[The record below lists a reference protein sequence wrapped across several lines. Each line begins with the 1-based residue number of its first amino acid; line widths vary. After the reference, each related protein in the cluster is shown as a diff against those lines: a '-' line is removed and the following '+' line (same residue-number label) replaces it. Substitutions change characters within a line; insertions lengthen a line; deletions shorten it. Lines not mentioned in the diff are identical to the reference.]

1 MPTTFNTQER
11 FFHCLNK
18 TIFFI
23 WLHCLRD
30 NWQSR
35 KIKYFLIV
43 EKISWFF
50 GFLSLKPTWNMIVI
64 IIYFQKMKKVKLWR
78 GNLIKQIEK
87 MWPWAWDMEFTNNE
101 TAIILIPRRK
111 LYLFDNNNN
120 VRRVFEIKL
129 WEQYQFPITVLSH
142 LTLIPN
148 FHSVNR
154 YFELMIS

>member
-1 MPTTFNTQER
+1 MPTTFNTRER
-11 FFHCLNK
+11 FFHCLNT

-35 KIKYFLIV
+35 KMKYFLIV

-50 GFLSLKPTWNMIVI
+50 GFIFSKPIWNMIVI
-64 IIYFQKMKKVKLWR
+64 IISFQKMKNFKLWR

-87 MWPWAWDMEFTNNE
+87 MWPWAWDMQYTNNE
-101 TAIILIPRRK
+101 TTVFSIARKK

-129 WEQYQFPITVLSH
+129 WEQYRFPIKILSQ
-142 LTLIPN
+142 
-148 FHSVNR
+148 
-154 YFELMIS
+154 